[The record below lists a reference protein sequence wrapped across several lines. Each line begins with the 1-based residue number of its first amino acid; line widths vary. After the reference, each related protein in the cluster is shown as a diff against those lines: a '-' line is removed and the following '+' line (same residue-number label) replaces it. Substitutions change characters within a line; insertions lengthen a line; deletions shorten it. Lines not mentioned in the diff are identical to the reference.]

1 MNVGT
6 CAARVT
12 LPEGDRR
19 HYPAEL
25 GQSPTILQA
34 RVRSQE
40 ISVGRG
46 FDVLKYFG
54 NKSEE
59 VTHAL

>member
-1 MNVGT
+1 M
-6 CAARVT
+6 CCERVT

-19 HYPAEL
+19 HPAEL
-25 GQSPTILQA
+25 GQSPTIQQA
-34 RVRSQE
+34 RVKSQE
-40 ISVGRG
+40 ISVAQG
-46 FDVLKYFG
+46 FDVLQYFG